1 MRRTVLA
8 VLFASLFAL
17 AYALYDESSHNT
29 TDAVSQGETFIS
41 EKSDGEH
48 MMCTIGYINK
58 AQRAFYTAA
67 HCASDGAEAFYGSSK
82 KPVGVAK
89 ILSED
94 RARVDLYDDVKLGDN
109 TYSGDAIDEPAP
121 GDSVCAWGQT
131 TRRVRCDVISSVD
144 GDGYVLSGPRSAGEL
159 GDSGGPMWTDD
170 GFVATYSGKITE
182 EPSGTVV
189 NGYGYALDVSERS
202 RS

>member
-1 MRRTVLA
+1 MRRIVLA

-17 AYALYDESSHNT
+17 AYALYDQGSHNT

-41 EKSDGEH
+41 EKSDGEN
-48 MMCTIGYINK
+48 MMCTIGYVDK
-58 AQRAFYTAA
+58 THRAFYTAA
-67 HCASDGAEAFYGSSK
+67 HCTSDGAEALYGSSN

-89 ILSED
+89 VLSDD
-94 RARVDLYDDVKLGDN
+94 RARIDLYDDVKIGDN
-109 TYSGDAIDEPAP
+109 TYSGDAIDEPSV

-131 TRRVRCDVISSVD
+131 TRRMRCDVISSVD
-144 GDGYVLSGPRSAGEL
+144 DNGYILSGPVSAGDL

-182 EPSGTVV
+182 EPSGIAV
-189 NGYGYALDVSERS
+189 NGYGYALDASVRS